1 MHPVTLLVRHLV
13 GPLLGDRLVGLFQE
27 VSVQKVG
34 GVMFVDI
41 VADKLGG
48 HRAGSFIS
56 VVCIYTIMNSRRNTR
71 KPAEMQ

>member
-1 MHPVTLLVRHLV
+1 M

-48 HRAGSFIS
+48 HRAGSFIFRGMY
-56 VVCIYTIMNSRRNTR
+56 IYNDEFAS
-71 KPAEMQ
+71 